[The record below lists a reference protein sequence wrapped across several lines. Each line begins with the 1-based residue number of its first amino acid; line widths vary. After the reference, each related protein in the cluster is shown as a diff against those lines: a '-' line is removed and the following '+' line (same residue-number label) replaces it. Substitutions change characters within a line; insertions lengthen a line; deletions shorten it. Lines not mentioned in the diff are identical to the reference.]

1 MKSFI
6 FVTYRP
12 IVNLSNDMLLC
23 KLLNVRG

>member
-12 IVNLSNDMLLC
+12 IVNLSNDML
-23 KLLNVRG
+23 VY